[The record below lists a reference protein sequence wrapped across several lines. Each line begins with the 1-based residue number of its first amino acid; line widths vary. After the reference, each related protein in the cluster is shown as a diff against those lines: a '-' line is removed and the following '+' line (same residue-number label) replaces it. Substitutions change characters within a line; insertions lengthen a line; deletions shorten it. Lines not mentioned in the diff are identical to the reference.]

1 MDGRLIPQALLM
13 MMMMMTMTIMM
24 MMTMMNI
31 YISWKVDSPST
42 AITKGSLGAVLVQ
55 CYPASAPV
63 MVLIIILMIM
73 ISKALIRKS
82 SSGAMLVQCHSSS
95 APDDNHDDQ
104 YDLNDDLDNY
114 NHDNDKKK
122 LFGSCTGPVLLFLR
136 P

>member
-1 MDGRLIPQALLM
+1 
-13 MMMMMTMTIMM
+13 
-24 MMTMMNI
+24 MNI

-42 AITKGSLGAVLVQ
+42 AITKGSLRAVLVQ
-55 CYPASAPV
+55 CY
-63 MVLIIILMIM
+63 
-73 ISKALIRKS
+73 
-82 SSGAMLVQCHSSS
+82 SSS

-122 LFGSCTGPVLLFLR
+122 RSLGAVLVQCYSSSTPDDLDNCDDDNDHKELFVICAGQVLLH